1 MILSPR
7 PCTRNLPLVL
17 VAIALPSAV
26 PLHAHGQLDT
36 LIAQVTAQIENAPD
50 AELYLN
56 RGELYRA
63 HGEWPAA
70 FADYDAAE
78 KLAPRLSA
86 VWLCRARSFLETE
99 KFPQALAAADQF
111 LKTEEENPLGH
122 RYRAEALRGLERPA
136 DAATA
141 FARMLSL
148 MKERRP
154 EDFIDHART
163 WNAAGHPAKGIEAIE
178 AGLLELGSLPTL
190 ETEALDLEIKAG
202 NLDAALVRIA
212 RLEAA
217 TDRKAPWQVRRAD
230 LLAAAGRPG
239 ATDAATDALASI
251 RSLPKELRRIRSTMR
266 MEDRMCQLAER
277 SQSNTPASGP

>member
-7 PCTRNLPLVL
+7 PCVRNFLLVL
-17 VAIALPSAV
+17 VAIALSCAK
-26 PLHAHGQLDT
+26 PLHAHGQLDA
-36 LIAQVTAQIENAPD
+36 LIAQATAQIQNAPD
-50 AELYLN
+50 AKLYLH

-63 HGEWPAA
+63 HGELPAA

-78 KLAPRLSA
+78 KLAPKLSA

-111 LKTEEENPLGH
+111 LKTEENNPLGH
-122 RYRAEALRGLERPA
+122 RYRAEALRGLDCPV

-154 EDFIDHART
+154 EDFIDHARA
-163 WNAAGHPAKGIEAIE
+163 WDAAGHPAKGVQAIE
-178 AGLLELGSLPTL
+178 AGLRELGSLPTL

-202 NLDAALVRIA
+202 DLDAALVRIA

-230 LLAAAGRPG
+230 LLAAAGHPG
-239 ATDAATDALASI
+239 TAAAATDALASL
-251 RSLPKELRRIRSTMR
+251 RSLPKELRRVRSTMQ
-266 MEDRMCQLAER
+266 MEDRMCQLAT
-277 SQSNTPASGP
+277 SP